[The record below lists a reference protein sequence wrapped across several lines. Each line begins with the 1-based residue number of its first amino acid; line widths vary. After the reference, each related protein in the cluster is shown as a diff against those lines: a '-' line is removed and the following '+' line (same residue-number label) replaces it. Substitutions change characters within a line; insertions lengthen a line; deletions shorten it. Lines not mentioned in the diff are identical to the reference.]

1 MPCPYGYRLVFSG
14 CRRSFTTAAVS
25 GSALPAQIVAP
36 FAPSHVEV
44 LAIIAEIL
52 SRSFDFC
59 QIRADFLAVFPD
71 LVFAGAFANITAQL
85 GAIVFQ
91 FGVIFAQLIAA
102 LLRFFARCADSLGA
116 ISSYY
121 RSVNAGAII
130 ERAVFS
136 NVNYLGLA
144 VPMVRRTV
152 MLRGVTVVIAPVA
165 VMMMVMTVLIA
176 LVAVIMMVMTTSGWR
191 TVGMRAPTAM
201 FVVAIIML
209 AFALVVIVIIVGSDH
224 CYWAGEGQCKCKQS
238 A

>member
-59 QIRADFLAVFPD
+59 QISADFLAVFPD

-165 VMMMVMTVLIA
+165 V
-176 LVAVIMMVMTTSGWR
+176 IMMVMTTSGWR